1 VTVAV
6 DEAGTVA
13 APAAGRA
20 GFRRLAVRLLWLT
33 VAWNIAEGFVAVGS
47 GAAAGSVALVGFG
60 LDSFIEVTAALV
72 LLWRLGLPDHDDRVE
87 AREVAARRVVGMTF
101 LALAAYITL
110 QATYTVA
117 AGGTPEA
124 SGVGL
129 GLAIASL
136 IVMPVLGLA
145 KLRNAQRL
153 GSRALVSESAETLV
167 CTYLSVTLLI
177 GLTANWALDWWWADV
192 AAALAMMP
200 WIVREGLEG
209 LRGDACGDEEGS

>member
-1 VTVAV
+1 MTVAF

-13 APAAGRA
+13 APAVDRG

-33 VAWNIAEGFVAVGS
+33 VIWNIAEGFVAVGS
-47 GAAAGSVALVGFG
+47 GVAAGSVALVGFG

-72 LLWRLGLPDHDDRVE
+72 LVWRLGVPEHDERVE
-87 AREVAARRVVGMTF
+87 ARETAARRVVGITF
-101 LALAAYITL
+101 LALAAYIAV
-110 QATYTVA
+110 QSVYTVA

-129 GLAIASL
+129 GLAVASL
-136 IVMPVLGLA
+136 IAMPVLGLA
-145 KLRNAQRL
+145 KLRNARRL

-167 CTYLSVTLLI
+167 CTYLSVTLFI
-177 GLTANWALDWWWADV
+177 GLAANWTLGWWWADV
-192 AAALAMMP
+192 GAALAMAP

-209 LRGDACGDEEGS
+209 LRGDACGGEEES

>member
-1 VTVAV
+1 MTVAA
-6 DEAGTVA
+6 DEAGTLAV
-13 APAAGRA
+13 PPAGRA

-72 LLWRLGLPDHDDRVE
+72 LLWRLGLPDHDGRVE
-87 AREVAARRVVGMTF
+87 AREAAARRVVGMTF
-101 LALAAYITL
+101 MALAVYIAL

-136 IVMPVLGLA
+136 MVMPVLGLS
-145 KLRNAQRL
+145 KLRNARRL

-167 CTYLSVTLLI
+167 CTYLWSL
-177 GLTANWALDWWWADV
+177 
-192 AAALAMMP
+192 
-200 WIVREGLEG
+200 
-209 LRGDACGDEEGS
+209 C